1 VVRFK
6 NKNSNFKKSIRRK
19 KMARKDNL
27 RCPECGENLKPEWEK
42 VYPFRCL
49 TCGAWLFYVRVKGK
63 IEIKILPTFKK

>member
-1 VVRFK
+1 
-6 NKNSNFKKSIRRK
+6 
-19 KMARKDNL
+19 MARKDNL